1 MATPPAVE
9 TRNGV
14 VGVFGEL
21 DGTILALRELKSKG
35 YDSIT
40 VYSPAPRHEIDDVLA
55 QPTSP
60 VRLFTLIGGLAG
72 VTFGFGIAI
81 AASYDWPLIV
91 GGKPINSLP
100 PWVVIG
106 FECTILIGALSTVA
120 GMLFNSRLPKLRQA
134 AGYDPRFS
142 NDKFGIM
149 VMGGP
154 SQVGG
159 AEAILRA
166 AGAEEVRG
174 V

>member
-1 MATPPAVE
+1 MAAPPVMD
-9 TRNGV
+9 TRAGV

-21 DGTILALRELKSKG
+21 DGTVLALRELKSKG

-40 VYSPAPRHEIDDVLA
+40 VYTPAPRHEIDDVLD

-60 VRLFTLIGGLAG
+60 VRLFTLVGGLAG
-72 VTFGFGIAI
+72 CAFGFGIAI
-81 AASYDWPLIV
+81 AASFDWPLVV

-100 PWVVIG
+100 AWVVIG

-142 NDKFGIM
+142 NDKFGVL

-154 SQVGG
+154 SQVDG

>member
-1 MATPPAVE
+1 MAAPPVMD
-9 TRNGV
+9 TRSGV

-21 DGTILALRELKSKG
+21 DGTVLALRELKSKG

-40 VYSPAPRHEIDDVLA
+40 VYTPAPRHEIDDVLD

-60 VRLFTLIGGLAG
+60 VRLFTLVGGLAG
-72 VTFGFGIAI
+72 CAFGFGIAI
-81 AASYDWPLIV
+81 AASFDWPLVV

-100 PWVVIG
+100 AWVVIG

-142 NDKFGIM
+142 NDKFGVL

-154 SQVGG
+154 SQVDG

>member
-1 MATPPAVE
+1 
-9 TRNGV
+9 
-14 VGVFGEL
+14 
-21 DGTILALRELKSKG
+21 
-35 YDSIT
+35 
-40 VYSPAPRHEIDDVLA
+40 
-55 QPTSP
+55 
-60 VRLFTLIGGLAG
+60 
-72 VTFGFGIAI
+72 
-81 AASYDWPLIV
+81 
-91 GGKPINSLP
+91 
-100 PWVVIG
+100 
-106 FECTILIGALSTVA
+106 
-120 GMLFNSRLPKLRQA
+120 MLFNSRLPKLRQA